1 MGLLFGAGLGAY
13 FSVDWALAVDVLPS
27 SDSFGKDMGIWSM
40 ATTLPAIIAPFVGAV
55 VLNIAG
61 AAGNTP
67 LGYRV
72 VFTLAVGLLLVG
84 AVCVLLVRNELGA
97 KGGGR
102 QAGRALENTRAT
114 SRRRR
119 GRQVRPGWRLAA
131 ETREGHARGFLL
143 FWPFWEFVT
152 ILVHPQHRVPA
163 APFDL
168 LRVQFTRFH
177 GPSITLPDGTRVQS
191 GDRIVELHI
200 HNATLASVAG
210 RANGWQLLRM
220 LMGDLAGLAEWSRSA
235 DFPADIR
242 AFYGYTLL
250 SRGAPRLGFT
260 LRTRPSSFRTWLDGF
275 FLTGLLVLYNPR
287 GRGRLSQGTTY
298 GSEPVEVWMSRA
310 ELERRYGHSPEPE
323 PQVGRSAGR
332 RLYLACTWKVSAP
345 LNQWYT

>member
-1 MGLLFGAGLGAY
+1 
-13 FSVDWALAVDVLPS
+13 VDVLPS
-27 SDSFGKDMGIWSM
+27 SESFGKDMGLWSM

-67 LGYRV
+67 LGYRI
-72 VFTLAVGLLLVG
+72 VFTLAVGLLLLG
-84 AVCVLLVRNELGA
+84 AICVLLVRNELGA

-102 QAGRALENTRAT
+102 QMARAPQQTSGT
-114 SRRRR
+114 SRQRQRRR
-119 GRQVRPGWRLAA
+119 VRPGWRLAA
-131 ETREGHARGFLL
+131 KTRAGHARGFLL

-152 ILVHPQHRVPA
+152 MLVHPQHRIPT

-168 LRVQFTRFH
+168 LRVQFTRFQ
-177 GPSITLPDGTRVQS
+177 GSPISLPDGTRIQS

-200 HNATLASVAG
+200 HNSTLASAAG
-210 RANGWQLLRM
+210 QATGWQLLRM
-220 LMGDLAGLAEWSRSA
+220 LMGDLDALAEWSRSG

-250 SRGAPRLGFT
+250 SRGASRLGFT

-287 GRGRLSQGTTY
+287 GRGRLTQGTTY
-298 GSEPVEVWMSRA
+298 GSEPVEVWMSRT
-310 ELERRYGHSPEPE
+310 ELERRYGHLPSPQP
-323 PQVGRSAGR
+323 GA
-332 RLYLACTWKVSAP
+332 
-345 LNQWYT
+345 